1 MSTAPAIEIIK
12 QGESKLIRT
21 NLDVATTA
29 RYAYVAAVL
38 QAKDPRD
45 PHSLRKSFHGQSEG
59 RAAGSKLIYRSAA
72 RGA

>member
-1 MSTAPAIEIIK
+1 MSTAPAIERVK

-21 NLDVATTA
+21 NPDVATTA
-29 RYAYVAAVL
+29 QDAYVGAVL
-38 QAKDPRD
+38 QAKDPQD

-59 RAAGSKLIYRSAA
+59 RAAGSKLICRSAA